1 MLFIFKIKNKY
12 FIFFVDIPLFK
23 LYNIWCKIN
32 KKEVYSMRNMRM
44 ISSFSMLVYGLIL
57 DIAIIEVCAALYMFL
72 LIFAIWYRKGI
83 R

>member
-1 MLFIFKIKNKY
+1 
-12 FIFFVDIPLFK
+12 
-23 LYNIWCKIN
+23 
-32 KKEVYSMRNMRM
+32 MRNMRM

-72 LIFAIWYRKGI
+72 LMFAIWYRKGI